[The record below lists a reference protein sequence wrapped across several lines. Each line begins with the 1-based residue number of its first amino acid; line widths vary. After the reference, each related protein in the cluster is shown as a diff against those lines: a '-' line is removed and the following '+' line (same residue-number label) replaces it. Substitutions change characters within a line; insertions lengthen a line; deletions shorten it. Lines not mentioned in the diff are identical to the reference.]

1 MMSRVRHYAHSLQRE
16 IPVGSALA
24 QLLQPTRRTS
34 SAGTSAIR
42 WSCST
47 ESRRYF
53 DDTYEIAVL
62 EACVHE
68 LIELFAPRLVM
79 GISDEI
85 SSTGDLKRVRRVGE
99 IVAEYNATSL
109 AGQSALDPG
118 GDP

>member
-1 MMSRVRHYAHSLQRE
+1 
-16 IPVGSALA
+16 
-24 QLLQPTRRTS
+24 
-34 SAGTSAIR
+34 
-42 WSCST
+42 
-47 ESRRYF
+47 
-53 DDTYEIAVL
+53 
-62 EACVHE
+62 
-68 LIELFAPRLVM
+68 M